1 MLFFHI
7 LGIIILTDFH
17 IFQRGRYT
25 TNQKIRKLSSIKTLG
40 TEPSKK
46 KTRTCLTMKKNGW
59 FQHQR
64 LEISPRQIWILA
76 THGFIWSFGLFL
88 GNSFYFFCREAN
100 FLMLHVL
107 LKLVRSSRKIDS
119 CVFSNTFAPF
129 LGVIWQWMLNQSI
142 ASRDRQ
148 LWTPIA
154 FSRLLE
160 IGKPNCSQIMMKLVG
175 GWLAFDP

>member
-1 MLFFHI
+1 
-7 LGIIILTDFH
+7 
-17 IFQRGRYT
+17 
-25 TNQKIRKLSSIKTLG
+25 
-40 TEPSKK
+40 
-46 KTRTCLTMKKNGW
+46 MKKNGW
-59 FQHQR
+59 FQHEK

-88 GNSFYFFCREAN
+88 GNSFYFFCRKAN

-129 LGVIWQWMLNQSI
+129 FGGDLTMNAKPIDCK
-142 ASRDRQ
+142 SRSRQ
-148 LWTPIA
+148 LWIPIA

-160 IGKPNCSQIMMKLVG
+160 IGKPNYSQIWKHMYLYRSIAWFSFFSCKKSNQVFVKIDDSQSLKDQRIVLLVSHWG
-175 GWLAFDP
+175 FSYFKMG